1 MLVAYGRT
9 STCDQQAGI
18 EAQQRDLL
26 AAGCEKLFVEQVS
39 SVAKRPQL
47 EAALDFVRE
56 GDTLIVTKLDRLARS
71 VADLLTIVGRLE
83 AKKVHLRVLAM
94 SGGQALDSSSAM
106 GRLMLSVVGAVAEFE
121 RSMMLERQREGIA
134 KAQREGRYKGRA
146 PTARRKS
153 VEIIRLKSEGVKPSE
168 IAKRLGVGRASV
180 YRVLGAAAG
189 GSDDEHQKAA

>member
-1 MLVAYGRT
+1 MLIGYGRT
-9 STCDQQAGI
+9 STVDQDAGI

-39 SVAKRPQL
+39 SVGKRQHL
-47 EAALDFVRE
+47 EAALDFVRD
-56 GDTLIVTKLDRLARS
+56 GDTLVVTKLDRLARS
-71 VADLLTIVGRLE
+71 VSDLLGIVARLE

-121 RSMMLERQREGIA
+121 RSMMLERQKEGIA
-134 KAQREGRYKGRA
+134 KAQKEGRYKGRA
-146 PTARRKS
+146 PTVRRKAT
-153 VEIIRLKSEGVKPSE
+153 EIIRLKAEGVKPAD

-180 YRVLGAAAG
+180 YRVLGAAG
-189 GSDDEHQKAA
+189 DQRAAA